1 MSWQDLAP
9 LAIQLILVVG
19 ALTMLVIDLLLPAEH
34 KRVVSWGTLA
44 ILLAALLGTWVL
56 PLEGEAFSGSYAG
69 TPLALIFT
77 RVVLAAGA
85 LAVLGHVDYGQR
97 TYPGRQAEYHQLLL
111 YSTVGMTLLG
121 GVQDLILLVVAFEL
135 MGIPLYAMAGWR
147 RSDAGSAEAAL
158 KLYLV
163 GAASSITT
171 MYGASLLFGATGS
184 TAIADIAA
192 AMAASPDSMLTLGAA
207 LAVAGMGFKIG
218 VVPFHMWVPDTYQ
231 GAPTPFVVFLSI
243 APKVAG
249 LAALVVVLLPGGGA
263 LLEGLR
269 GLLLVLAAVTITVG
283 TFMALPQSNIKRML
297 GFSGVAHMGFLLMA
311 LVTGTPEGLATLL
324 FYLVGYLFTTAGVF
338 LVVHAV
344 EQGGGDD
351 DISAFDGLARHSWF
365 LGMSMLLFVLSLA
378 GIPFVVGFWAK
389 IYVFM
394 AAWQAGFA
402 WLVILGALIS
412 VVGLFY
418 YLKVAR
424 AMFMQPDP
432 NERGEPLPVAWPTR
446 LAIVV
451 ALLFVAGM
459 GFVPWPFIDAARAA
473 ALAFLG

>member
-1 MSWQDLAP
+1 MSWLELVP
-9 LAIQLILVVG
+9 LATQLILVVG
-19 ALTMLVIDLLLPAEH
+19 ALTMLVIDLLLPAGQ
-34 KRVVSWGTLA
+34 KQVTAWGTLVV
-44 ILLAALLGTWVL
+44 LLAALLSTWLL
-56 PLEGEAFSGSYAG
+56 PQEGAAISGAYLGSPMALF
-69 TPLALIFT
+69 LA
-77 RVVLAAGA
+77 RVVLVAAI
-85 LAVLGHVDYGQR
+85 LAVLGHAEYGER
-97 TYPGRQAEYHQLLL
+97 AYTGRQAEYYQLML
-111 YSTVGMTLLG
+111 YSTVGMTMLG

-147 RSDAGSAEAAL
+147 REAGSAEAAM

-171 MYGASLLFGATGS
+171 LYGASLLFGATGS

-192 AMAASPDSMLTLGAA
+192 AMGSSPTPMLTLGAA

-249 LAALVVVLLPGGGA
+249 LAALVVVLLPGGAA
-263 LLEGLR
+263 LLGGLH

-311 LVTGTPEGLATLL
+311 LVTGSPEGLATLL
-324 FYLVGYLFTTAGVF
+324 FYLAGYLFTNAGVF

-344 EQGGGDD
+344 ETAGGDD
-351 DISAFDGLARHSWF
+351 SISAFDGLARHSWF

-389 IYVFM
+389 VYVFM
-394 AAWQAGFA
+394 AAWQAGLA

-432 NERGEPLPVAWPTR
+432 QQRSEPLPVAWPTR
-446 LAIVV
+446 LGIVV
-451 ALLFVAGM
+451 ALLFVVGM

-473 ALAFLG
+473 AQAFLG